1 MLYNHNI
8 IVMSKS
14 RMFGRYQ
21 IEGLED
27 QEVMK
32 REEEANFHHIETD
45 NGDDLSLVYECE
57 WKSTRFIFNILSFF
71 V

>member
-1 MLYNHNI
+1 MLNNHNI

-14 RMFGRYQ
+14 RMFGRHQ
-21 IEGLED
+21 IEGL
-27 QEVMK
+27 EVMK